1 MAPINEESS
10 RSSIFIPLDF
20 KKYMEDQNRKHN
32 DGTETDPRTANLEKY
47 IIRNGNDDTETA
59 PSKSI
64 TYLSWTLIVK
74 IIVIIIFL
82 IIRFVH
88 PSKPEFIIQDAT
100 IFTFNLCT
108 GEPPSSTTL
117 LSSTLQITIASKNQ
131 NGLSADIYYHELS
144 IYGEYKNQRVTYETD
159 IPRSYQKNM
168 EDNVWSL
175 FINATNVPISPFNV
189 PFLKQDQLNGIIN
202 LTIKLDGNVSW
213 KVWSLN
219 TRKYHIHVRCSATM
233 DFGQGKFT
241 TNDAINGDFL
251 FPSVKYILFK
261 RCNVVTV

>member
-1 MAPINEESS
+1 MAPINKESS
-10 RSSIFIPLDF
+10 RYGIDF
-20 KKYMEDQNRKHN
+20 PNFDQNRKHN
-32 DGTETDPRTANLEKY
+32 DGTETDP
-47 IIRNGNDDTETA
+47 
-59 PSKSI
+59 SKSI
-64 TYLSWTLIVK
+64 TCLSWALIVK

-202 LTIKLDGNVSW
+202 LTIKLDGN
-213 KVWSLN
+213 
-219 TRKYHIHVRCSATM
+219 
-233 DFGQGKFT
+233 GKFA

-261 RCNVVTV
+261 RCSVVTV